1 MTQRPM
7 VALKIVAAFLLVAV
21 PGLAA
26 SAAPEAIRMEPGRAA
41 PGPITGTGPGTI
53 TGTGTVLLPGAD
65 RMVVNVQPGQTLAM
79 VIRQHFRDSPFNE
92 RFVGRMLVEMNP
104 GAFVRGNPHRLVAGA
119 RLVLPSMQELAG
131 SMAVAPTPPEAIGM
145 RAPAA
150 PAPIEPVPAA
160 AEARQRWIRYP

>member
-7 VALKIVAAFLLVAV
+7 VALKIVAAFLLVGMS
-21 PGLAA
+21 GLAA

-53 TGTGTVLLPGAD
+53 TGTGTVPLPGAD
-65 RMVVNVQPGQTLAM
+65 RMVVNVQSGQTLAM

-92 RFVGRMLVEMNP
+92 RFLGRMLVEMNP

>member
-41 PGPITGTGPGTI
+41 PGPITGTGPGT
-53 TGTGTVLLPGAD
+53 GTVLLPGAD
-65 RMVVNVQPGQTLAM
+65 RTVVNVQSGQTLAM

-92 RFVGRMLVEMNP
+92 RFVGQVLVEMNP

-131 SMAVAPTPPEAIGM
+131 SMAVAPTRPEAIGM